1 MQENSSDGY
10 QSKSKMPEISM
21 KRLRNAIFL
30 FALHIHY
37 VVTRFAM
44 EMRYIAW
51 FGLNLVSVLGCKHAY
66 LLLTIIFYLN
76 FISKTMPSQILSKSR
91 FSLGQFA
98 RELV

>member
-30 FALHIHY
+30 
-37 VVTRFAM
+37 FAM

-98 RELV
+98 RESV